1 MSVPAAYLTVVLVWA
16 TTPIGIAFSG
26 ATLHPMLAA
35 GLRMLI
41 AAVLGAVLVKLLRI
55 PMCWRARELKSHG
68 WALVGIFG
76 ALGLSYMAAQR
87 VPSGLISVFFGLS
100 PMLSAILAQWLLDEP
115 AMPLYKWAACLLALF
130 GLAVLFLDDV
140 LLTAD
145 MLGGFV
151 MLLVAVLLFSV
162 SAVMVKRTDAQMHPL
177 AQTVGSLILSVPLFA
192 VAWWLMD
199 GQMPVID
206 WASPSPWAVLYLAL
220 FGSLLGFVSYYHILR
235 YLAPTTVALIT
246 LVTPVFALYLGFWF
260 NDEELSPAMLQGT
273 GLIMAGLVVFFF
285 GGLLR
290 KRLRATA

>member
-1 MSVPAAYLTVVLVWA
+1 
-16 TTPIGIAFSG
+16 
-26 ATLHPMLAA
+26 
-35 GLRMLI
+35 MLI

-55 PMCWRARELKSHG
+55 PMRWRARELKSYG

-260 NDEELSPAMLQGT
+260 NNEELSPAMLQGT